1 MTLAPDNQESGV
13 PLWAFVA
20 SAAVLIVAAF
30 AAVWFAFPAP
40 DTRHDLV
47 SPSGAVRIELAELC
61 GDRGCDRVAILDA
74 GGVRTGCPLTLDG
87 NRRGKRRTALCRGRW
102 QRRLGDDRAGGL
114 HHHPISEPRRGLCVQ
129 GAMSSP

>member
-13 PLWAFVA
+13 PLWAFIA
-20 SAAVLIVAAF
+20 GAAVLIVAAF

-87 NRRGKRRTALCRGRW
+87 NRPLFAQVTAAW
-102 QRRLGDDRAGGL
+102 ADDEASVELRYVAADGSAGSVTIARADCT
-114 HHHPISEPRRGLCVQ
+114 ITQ
-129 GAMSSP
+129 